1 MATDRRPTWQG
12 QLTGEGP
19 DMRAAR
25 WLVSIT
31 AFGALIAT
39 MAASGYQQS
48 TTAQLLWQFEA
59 GG

>member
-1 MATDRRPTWQG
+1 MP
-12 QLTGEGP
+12 
-19 DMRAAR
+19 AA
-25 WLVSIT
+25 WLLVPIT

-39 MAASGYQQS
+39 MGTSGYQPP